1 MENHSTLPSGALP
14 LTGYPLFVACQS
26 GRLTGYPLAA
36 EQIAELHH
44 PSDLNS
50 RYGLLLLLLKSIP
63 AMPCL
68 KNHPPILNFGGP
80 RPLFAD
86 EYLHFL
92 AANNL
97 DIPHLILIWAGAT
110 PTAESIPPVET
121 SLPESP
127 ASTARPGTVANGGRH
142 DDALTH
148 AIRAAIAVLSPSG
161 GALPRPPKLFDYL
174 LQNSGKGNKFP
185 DFTAKSKSLLWT
197 ADNDSK
203 KDTDVKVIAERLRRW
218 KD

>member
-1 MENHSTLPSGALP
+1 MENHSTLPSGALS

-63 AMPCL
+63 AMPRL
-68 KNHPPILNFGGP
+68 KNHPLILNLGCP

-110 PTAESIPPVET
+110 PPAESIPPVET
-121 SLPESP
+121 SLPELPGP
-127 ASTARPGTVANGGRH
+127 ARSIKLRPDQQDRI
-142 DDALTH
+142 DCQ
-148 AIRAAIAVLSPSG
+148 AIARELWAEHPDWIQADLLKHPRIKSYRKQWTGKNTVPNWLSEVDPRPDDKRQG
-161 GALPRPPKLFDYL
+161 RPPKT
-174 LQNSGKGNKFP
+174 P
-185 DFTAKSKSLLWT
+185 A
-197 ADNDSK
+197 
-203 KDTDVKVIAERLRRW
+203 
-218 KD
+218 